1 MRIRVTRTL
10 DLCLPLYLNTFTSH
24 YLTQPLSPLRGPSGC
39 LVFGVWYLICFADFQ
54 AAHLFT
60 MFSSSGVN
68 SQPEGKLRSFL
79 PSLDR
84 VTLLPYIVMFTVLT
98 LENNGYNTSPTSHI
112 IILEIYI

>member
-1 MRIRVTRTL
+1 MFAFVSKHIYKSLL
-10 DLCLPLYLNTFTSH
+10 DTTPF
-24 YLTQPLSPLRGPSGC
+24 PSEGADWM
-39 LVFGVWYLICFADFQ
+39 FGVWYLICFADFQ